1 MEPDKSEVQIKHKM
15 VRGDVSVTL
24 RGYVEVSDLLRM
36 TEKGPALS
44 IARVK
49 RQPST
54 NGGRPGAAS
63 RVSKWE
69 VESRPAS
76 CDPRPSNLF
85 RAPATDVR
93 GELAA
98 LRNVLDAEFNTSEL
112 GLNGVDSGP
121 SRTPQTLKS
130 RLGGSVTPDMFL
142 QVVELYLEDD
152 ATPTCQM
159 LNSLSLSLS
168 RARSLAHF
176 LYGQQLMLDGSK
188 NAYQTHPQDPAPLS
202 MQDLLRLVDD
212 TLDEPGPPLR

>member
-1 MEPDKSEVQIKHKM
+1 MHLCGHVCISVFTDTLAQQANREAVQVESDKSEAQIKHRM

-24 RGYVEVSDLLRM
+24 RGYVEVSNLLRM
-36 TEKGPALS
+36 TEKGPARS
-44 IARVK
+44 SAQVK

-63 RVSKWE
+63 RVSGGK

-98 LRNVLDAEFNTSEL
+98 LRNVLDTEFNTSEL

-121 SRTPQTLKS
+121 SRTPQMLKS
-130 RLGGSVTPDMFL
+130 RLAGSLTPDMFL
-142 QVVELYLEDD
+142 QVV
-152 ATPTCQM
+152 
-159 LNSLSLSLS
+159 
-168 RARSLAHF
+168 
-176 LYGQQLMLDGSK
+176 
-188 NAYQTHPQDPAPLS
+188 
-202 MQDLLRLVDD
+202 
-212 TLDEPGPPLR
+212 

>member
-1 MEPDKSEVQIKHKM
+1 METEKSEAQIKHRM

-36 TEKGPALS
+36 TEKGPARS
-44 IARVK
+44 RAHVK

-54 NGGRPGAAS
+54 HGGRPGAAS
-63 RVSKWE
+63 RVSGGE

-98 LRNVLDAEFNTSEL
+98 LRNVLDTELNTSEL

-121 SRTPQTLKS
+121 SRTPQMLKS
-130 RLGGSVTPDMFL
+130 QLFL

-168 RARSLAHF
+168 RACSRTFCIAS
-176 LYGQQLMLDGSK
+176 
-188 NAYQTHPQDPAPLS
+188 N
-202 MQDLLRLVDD
+202 
-212 TLDEPGPPLR
+212 